1 MAAETAGGADRSVE
15 GEKRAP
21 EAAMEAD
28 RGGRRERATW
38 GAEEEPPDTA
48 REMKERSASATTFD
62 GENAKERAEDKSNGA
77 TGDKGKVA
85 RPDK

>member
-1 MAAETAGGADRSVE
+1 MAAETAGGADSVE
-15 GEKRAP
+15 REKRAP

-28 RGGRRERATW
+28 RGGRGERATW

-62 GENAKERAEDKSNGA
+62 GENAKERAEDRSNGA
-77 TGDKGKVA
+77 TGDRGKVA